1 MAQPIHFQN
10 FRQSLSELK
19 EGWQYTEISLPIVP
33 KTDDEA
39 ERIKKRGE
47 KSKEVMFKD
56 LKTQVGEAL
65 KLFPSDNFLEE
76 TENFLA
82 ERNFK
87 SFNPKSKLSEL
98 VLQVESHIDYLSTQ
112 KNMKITIN
120 DQDDEQAG
128 AELCQ
133 AQSSSS

>member
-19 EGWQYTEISLPIVP
+19 EGRQYTEISLPVVP

-120 DQDDEQAG
+120 DQDDEYESG
-128 AELCQ
+128 DDE
-133 AQSSSS
+133 

>member
-120 DQDDEQAG
+120 DQDDEYESG
-128 AELCQ
+128 DDE
-133 AQSSSS
+133 

>member
-19 EGWQYTEISLPIVP
+19 EGWQYTEISLPVVP

-120 DQDDEQAG
+120 DQDDEYESG
-128 AELCQ
+128 DDE
-133 AQSSSS
+133 

>member
-19 EGWQYTEISLPIVP
+19 EGWQYTEISLPVVP

-112 KNMKITIN
+112 KNMKININ
-120 DQDDEQAG
+120 DQDDEYESG
-128 AELCQ
+128 DDE
-133 AQSSSS
+133 